1 MRPDRPVQRPRR
13 MNASLAGGWPRQQTG
28 AQWRQLQSMGHAAM
42 HSSVRSVILFCA
54 LLGAA
59 VGASSALAADEP
71 PLLISTEERCA
82 FNRVDDDSL
91 ALALESCQGMAEADD
106 MQARYEMGELY
117 YHGER
122 VEQDLPE
129 ALKWYELAS
138 VQGHPAAQYRLGLM
152 HVAGE
157 GVERN
162 LPQAYI
168 MLKMAAVNG
177 HDAAMDASDRLS
189 EEMSE
194 EEIAA
199 ATQVLGT
206 LFRDYLRHIREE
218 QLRRLQPG
226 NMDDAEAF
234 LSPTP
239 LP

>member
-1 MRPDRPVQRPRR
+1 MKPDRFVQQRR
-13 MNASLAGGWPRQQTG
+13 MNAALAGSWPGQQTG
-28 AQWRQLQSMGHAAM
+28 AQWRQLYSLGLAVM
-42 HSSVRSVILFCA
+42 HSSVRPLILLCA
-54 LLGAA
+54 LLGA
-59 VGASSALAADEP
+59 VGGASSALAADEP

-82 FNRVDDDSL
+82 LNRVDDDSL
-91 ALALESCQGMAEADD
+91 ALALESCQDMAEADD
-106 MQARYEMGELY
+106 MQAQYEMGELY
-117 YHGER
+117 YQAER
-122 VEQDLPE
+122 VEQNLPE
-129 ALKWYELAS
+129 ALKWYERAS

-162 LPQAYI
+162 LSQAYI

-189 EEMSE
+189 AEMSE
-194 EEIAA
+194 EEIAT

-226 NMDDAEAF
+226 SMDAAEGL